1 VTGHS
6 IGMTMIEYPRIREG
20 YDVELREGMIVS
32 MHPHAITPDESHA
45 LYFRETW
52 LVGRDGAEP
61 LPEER
66 PHQRTHSCWARMPQS
81 GWNW

>member
-20 YDVELREGMIVS
+20 YDVEEG
-32 MHPHAITPDESHA
+32 
-45 LYFRETW
+45 
-52 LVGRDGAEP
+52 
-61 LPEER
+61 

>member
-20 YDVELREGMIVS
+20 YDVELREG
-32 MHPHAITPDESHA
+32 
-45 LYFRETW
+45 W